1 MLCRFLHNLTINEL
15 LNPITL
21 EELFETVLA
30 GHPSGEIV
38 TALKTLSPDDRQ
50 ALLCTI
56 CSIHD
61 EIERNSQEHG
71 EDVRQL
77 LETQCPLFNN
87 GIATCLVDDQLGQ
100 P

>member
-1 MLCRFLHNLTINEL
+1 MNGL
-15 LNPITL
+15 LIASTTFD
-21 EELFETVLA
+21 ELFETVMA
-30 GHPSGEIV
+30 GVPNDEIIPV
-38 TALKTLSPDDRQ
+38 LNSLSPDNRQ

-71 EDVRQL
+71 RDVRL
-77 LETQCPLFNN
+77 LLQFQCPLFRD
-87 GIATCLVDDQLGQ
+87 GIASCLLDDPIWQ